1 MGLNWTEC
9 ALKAYNQLD
18 GGMETVNF
26 NRLAYF
32 AAVVDAGSF
41 TKAAERLG
49 ITKTV
54 VSQQVARLEEE
65 LRCTLLSRT
74 TRRVEPTETG
84 RIFYARCVMI
94 LREVEDAFGEI
105 AQSNTEPTGV
115 LRIAAPNDYGTYTIA
130 PVAAAFIRR
139 YPSCTV
145 ELVLSDDRVDII
157 ANQIDVS
164 IRVGWLTDST
174 LQARRI
180 GAFRQLLVAAPE
192 VASLITSDSPDD
204 LVAAPFIANSALRE
218 PLVWQFNEGDF
229 KRRTVRMRPAMT
241 MNTTPA
247 AMSAALAGGGVSVL
261 PDFLAAAHLEAGRLV
276 HILPSWNLPSGG
288 IHTIYPAAR
297 FRPPKVTAFVSMLL
311 EANKGATR

>member
-1 MGLNWTEC
+1 
-9 ALKAYNQLD
+9 
-18 GGMETVNF
+18 METVNF

-54 VSQQVARLEEE
+54 VSQQVARLEGE
-65 LRCTLLSRT
+65 LRTTLLSRT

-105 AQSNTEPTGV
+105 AQSNAEPNGV
-115 LRIAAPNDYGTYTIA
+115 LRVAAPIDYGTYTIA
-130 PVAAAFIRR
+130 PLTVAFTRR

-145 ELVLSDDRVDII
+145 DLVLSDTKIDII

-164 IRVGWLTDST
+164 IRVGWLADST

-180 GAFRQLLVAAPE
+180 GGFRQLLVAAPE
-192 VASLITSDSPDD
+192 VACSINSDNPDD
-204 LVAAPFIANSALRE
+204 LAAAPFIANSALRE
-218 PLVWQFNEGDF
+218 PLLWQFNEGDF
-229 KRRTVRMRPAMT
+229 NRRTVRMRPAMT

-247 AMSAALAGGGVSVL
+247 AMSATLAGGGVSVL
-261 PDFLAAAHLEAGRLV
+261 PDFLAAEHIETGRLI
-276 HILPSWNLPSGG
+276 HLLPSWNLPSGG

-297 FRPPKVTAFVSMLL
+297 FRPPKVSAFVSMLVD
-311 EANKGATR
+311 ANKDAPRQTMLRRASP